1 MAVYSFDI
9 FQQLPDGAPIWI
21 EAAPSLEQA
30 KERLAEL
37 VVSKPGSY
45 AIYDSYQAVFVTRFT

>member
-9 FQQLPDGAPIWI
+9 FQQLPDGAPLWI

-30 KERLAEL
+30 EERLAEL
-37 VVSKPGSY
+37 VISKPGSY
-45 AIYDSYQAVFVTRFT
+45 AIFDASQGVFVTPFT